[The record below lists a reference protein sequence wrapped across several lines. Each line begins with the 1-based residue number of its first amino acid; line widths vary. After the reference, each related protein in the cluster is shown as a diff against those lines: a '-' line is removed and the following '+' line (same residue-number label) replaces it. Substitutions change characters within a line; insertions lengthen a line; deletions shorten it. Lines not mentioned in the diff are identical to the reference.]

1 MIWSIIFSEISQS
14 KIDLAKEQN
23 QKLSQLMGTIMSIL
37 RIEVDSV
44 C

>member
-14 KIDLAKEQN
+14 KSDLAKEQN
-23 QKLSQLMGTIMSIL
+23 QKLSHDVPIMSIL